1 MDLSTEIER
10 VVMWM
15 ELGQVDPTLDFF
27 MNKMLGGAWGAEPAA
42 DNQTTAAC
50 PVFEQEASLRA
61 APASPQPA
69 HMYSQVGTVSQG
81 QNVPVI
87 EIPEDMKQNM
97 RPIGFLNGKVL
108 YELVFPA
115 PTVRPSKSQ
124 KRKCDNRQD
133 NRPYIKKPPNAF
145 MLYLKEQRANVVADQ
160 KVKDSAA
167 VNTLLAERWRSLTE
181 EQQAKYYEQAKT
193 LKLVHAQQHPD
204 WSANDNYGKKRKRRR
219 IRKSSTAA
227 SSLTEPAEETP
238 QAKKPHLSVT
248 EDEKITSEQLDS

>member
-69 HMYSQVGTVSQG
+69 HMYSQ
-81 QNVPVI
+81 
-87 EIPEDMKQNM
+87 
-97 RPIGFLNGKVL
+97 
-108 YELVFPA
+108 
-115 PTVRPSKSQ
+115 
-124 KRKCDNRQD
+124 RKCDNRQD

-227 SSLTEPAEETP
+227 CKTAFDWMKTR
-238 QAKKPHLSVT
+238 
-248 EDEKITSEQLDS
+248 